1 MKLDDPNNVVILR
14 SKDPDICPV
23 RYLQSYF
30 EAASNGGVNLAQ
42 GYIFRAR
49 DIKTQEISDKPVSS
63 SLMTDRLRI
72 HLKAMNLYAGET
84 SHSGRRG
91 LAITL
96 RMLGLNDNSIC
107 SHIGWESKGMLDH
120 YARIGNLI
128 GQNSVASK
136 LADAAEVKNNSSQ
149 LFQVSEKTINVA
161 NMSRFYFN

>member
-1 MKLDDPNNVVILR
+1 
-14 SKDPDICPV
+14 
-23 RYLQSYF
+23 
-30 EAASNGGVNLAQ
+30 
-42 GYIFRAR
+42 
-49 DIKTQEISDKPVSS
+49 
-63 SLMTDRLRI
+63 
-72 HLKAMNLYAGET
+72 MNLYAGET

-107 SHIGWESKGMLDH
+107 SYIGWESKGMLDH
-120 YARIGNLI
+120 YARMGNLI